1 MNPHVQKRIYEI
13 PIGRDRNARV
23 TITDALEVDD
33 GFSTFMWT
41 YESGVGILVCSPTS
55 AEDCTNEII
64 QSITNL
70 TPLPAEA
77 AEPLVRFW
85 LSIVM
90 SIKPAQA
97 IETMLETCIPNLGE
111 IYRQNAG
118 VERLTQ
124 LSPRLYDALKSGS
137 TPREIAAKYFDDQS
151 SRSDG
156 LAFLRGLR
164 INNEIDESRVCLM
177 KLLPPGDHRVGLQ
190 NELSPKVWIKP
201 GLEIS
206 RITEYLSVPVARDFA
221 AAALSEARSRLV
233 LCAAVRLGIR
243 AEGNDGRTAYEELR
257 AAVARSSISAP
268 RSLTE
273 KLMAAG
279 PIGKWG
285 NIHPVTTEQQLKKLA
300 TTARNCLSNRA
311 HPWFGLV
318 LRGECELFVL
328 RNDAVINAVV
338 AIDPKINSVLEMRGV
353 ANAEVA
359 ADIADSIRK
368 RVREA
373 GALR

>member
-1 MNPHVQKRIYEI
+1 MNSDVQKRIYVI
-13 PIGRDRNARV
+13 PIGCDRNAYV
-23 TITDALEVDD
+23 TITDALEIDD
-33 GFSTFMWT
+33 GLGTFMWT
-41 YESGVGILVCSPTS
+41 YESGVGILVSSPTS
-55 AEDCTNEII
+55 AEDCTSEII
-64 QSITNL
+64 QSITTL
-70 TPLPAEA
+70 TALPYEA

-85 LSIVM
+85 LSLLLNVE
-90 SIKPAQA
+90 PARA
-97 IETMLETCIPNLGE
+97 IETMLETCIPMLGE
-111 IYRQNAG
+111 IYREHAG

-137 TPREIAAKYFDDQS
+137 SPREIATKYFDDQS

-164 INNEIDESRVCLM
+164 INDEIDESRVCLM

-206 RITEYLSVPVARDFA
+206 RITEHLSVPVARDFA
-221 AAALSEARSRLV
+221 AVALSEARSRLV
-233 LCAAVRLGIR
+233 LCAALRLGIR

-279 PIGKWG
+279 PVGKWG
-285 NIHPVTTEQQLKKLA
+285 NIHPVTTEPQLKKLA

-318 LRGECELFVL
+318 MRGECELFVL
-328 RNDAVINAVV
+328 RNDDVIHAVV

-359 ADIADSIRK
+359 TDIADSIRK

>member
-1 MNPHVQKRIYEI
+1 MNPNVQKRIYEI

-33 GFSTFMWT
+33 GLSTFMWT
-41 YESGVGILVCSPTS
+41 YESGVGILVSSPTS

-90 SIKPAQA
+90 RIEPAQA
-97 IETMLETCIPNLGE
+97 IETMLETCIPMLGE
-111 IYRQNAG
+111 IYRQHVG
-118 VERLTQ
+118 VERLTH

-137 TPREIAAKYFDDQS
+137 SPREIAAKYFDDQS

-206 RITEYLSVPVARDFA
+206 RITEHLSVPVARDFA
-221 AAALSEARSRLV
+221 AVALSEARSRLV
-233 LCAAVRLGIR
+233 LCAALRLGIR

-318 LRGECELFVL
+318 MRGECELFVL
-328 RNDAVINAVV
+328 RNDDVINAVV
-338 AIDPKINSVLEMRGV
+338 AIDPRINSVLEMRGV

-359 ADIADSIRK
+359 TDIADSIRK

>member
-1 MNPHVQKRIYEI
+1 
-13 PIGRDRNARV
+13 
-23 TITDALEVDD
+23 
-33 GFSTFMWT
+33 
-41 YESGVGILVCSPTS
+41 
-55 AEDCTNEII
+55 
-64 QSITNL
+64 
-70 TPLPAEA
+70 
-77 AEPLVRFW
+77 
-85 LSIVM
+85 M
-90 SIKPAQA
+90 SIEPAQA
-97 IETMLETCIPNLGE
+97 IETMLETCIPMLGE
-111 IYRQNAG
+111 IYRQHAG

-164 INNEIDESRVCLM
+164 INKEIDESRVCLM

-206 RITEYLSVPVARDFA
+206 RITEHLSVPVARDFA
-221 AAALSEARSRLV
+221 AVALSEARSRLV
-233 LCAAVRLGIR
+233 LCAALRLGIR

-279 PIGKWG
+279 PVGKWG
-285 NIHPVTTEQQLKKLA
+285 NIHPVTTEPQLKKLA
-300 TTARNCLSNRA
+300 MTARNCLSNRA

-318 LRGECELFVL
+318 MRGECELFVL
-328 RNDAVINAVV
+328 RNGDVINAVV

-359 ADIADSIRK
+359 TDIADSIRK

>member
-1 MNPHVQKRIYEI
+1 MNPDVQKRIYVI
-13 PIGRDRNARV
+13 PIGYDRTAHV
-23 TITDALEVDD
+23 TITDALEIDD
-33 GFSTFMWT
+33 GLSTFMWNYT
-41 YESGVGILVCSPTS
+41 PGVGILVSSPTS

-90 SIKPAQA
+90 SIEPAQA
-97 IETMLETCIPNLGE
+97 IETMLETCIPTLGE
-111 IYRQNAG
+111 IYRQHVG
-118 VERLTQ
+118 VERLTH

-137 TPREIAAKYFDDQS
+137 SPREIAAKYFDDQS

-164 INNEIDESRVCLM
+164 INKEIDESRVCLM
-177 KLLPPGDHRVGLQ
+177 KLLPPGDHRVSLQ

-206 RITEYLSVPVARDFA
+206 RITEQLSVPVARDFA
-221 AAALSEARSRLV
+221 AVALSEARSRLG
-233 LCAAVRLGIR
+233 LCAALRLGIR

-279 PIGKWG
+279 PVGKWG
-285 NIHPVTTEQQLKKLA
+285 NIHPVTTEPQLKKLA

-318 LRGECELFVL
+318 MRGECELFVL
-328 RNDAVINAVV
+328 RNDDVINAVV
-338 AIDPKINSVLEMRGV
+338 AIDPKINAVLEMRGV
-353 ANAEVA
+353 ANVEVA
-359 ADIADSIRK
+359 TDIADSIRK

-373 GALR
+373 GGLR

>member
-1 MNPHVQKRIYEI
+1 
-13 PIGRDRNARV
+13 
-23 TITDALEVDD
+23 
-33 GFSTFMWT
+33 
-41 YESGVGILVCSPTS
+41 
-55 AEDCTNEII
+55 
-64 QSITNL
+64 
-70 TPLPAEA
+70 
-77 AEPLVRFW
+77 
-85 LSIVM
+85 M
-90 SIKPAQA
+90 SIGPAQA
-97 IETMLETCIPNLGE
+97 IETMLETCIPMLGE
-111 IYRQNAG
+111 IYRQHAG

-164 INNEIDESRVCLM
+164 INDEIDESRVCLM
-177 KLLPPGDHRVGLQ
+177 KLLPPGDHRISLQ

-201 GLEIS
+201 GLEIC
-206 RITEYLSVPVARDFA
+206 RITEQLSVPVARDFA
-221 AAALSEARSRLV
+221 AVALSEARSRL
-233 LCAAVRLGIR
+233 LFCAALRLGIR

-257 AAVARSSISAP
+257 AAIARSSISAP
-268 RSLTE
+268 RTLTE

-285 NIHPVTTEQQLKKLA
+285 NIYPVTTEQQLKRLA
-300 TTARNCLSNRA
+300 TTARNCLSNHA

-338 AIDPKINSVLEMRGV
+338 AVDPKINSVLEMRGV

-359 ADIADSIRK
+359 TDIADSIRK

>member
-1 MNPHVQKRIYEI
+1 MNPHVQKRIYVI
-13 PIGRDRNARV
+13 PIGYDRNAHV
-23 TITDALEVDD
+23 TITDALEIDD
-33 GFSTFMWT
+33 GLSTFMWT
-41 YESGVGILVCSPTS
+41 YTSGVGILVSSPTS
-55 AEDCTNEII
+55 AEDCTSEII
-64 QSITNL
+64 QSITTL
-70 TPLPAEA
+70 TALPSEA

-90 SIKPAQA
+90 SIEPAQA
-97 IETMLETCIPNLGE
+97 IETMLETCIPTLGE
-111 IYRQNAG
+111 IYRQHVG
-118 VERLTQ
+118 VERLTH

-137 TPREIAAKYFDDQS
+137 SPREIAAKYFDDQS

-177 KLLPPGDHRVGLQ
+177 KLVPPGDHRVGLQ

-206 RITEYLSVPVARDFA
+206 RITEHLSVPVARDFA
-221 AAALSEARSRLV
+221 AVALSEARSRLV
-233 LCAAVRLGIR
+233 LCAALRLAIR

-268 RSLTE
+268 RTLTE

-318 LRGECELFVL
+318 MRGECELFVL
-328 RNDAVINAVV
+328 RNDDVINAVV

-359 ADIADSIRK
+359 TDIAESIRK
-368 RVREA
+368 RVHEA

>member
-1 MNPHVQKRIYEI
+1 MNPDVQKRIYVI
-13 PIGRDRNARV
+13 PIGYDRTAHV
-23 TITDALEVDD
+23 TITDALEIDD
-33 GFSTFMWT
+33 GLSTFMWNYT
-41 YESGVGILVCSPTS
+41 PGVGILVSSPTS

-90 SIKPAQA
+90 SIEPAQA
-97 IETMLETCIPNLGE
+97 IETMLETCIPVLRE
-111 IYRQNAG
+111 IYRQHAG

-164 INNEIDESRVCLM
+164 INKEIDESRVCLM
-177 KLLPPGDHRVGLQ
+177 KLLPPGDHRVSLQ

-206 RITEYLSVPVARDFA
+206 RITEQLSVPVARDFA
-221 AAALSEARSRLV
+221 AVALSEARSRLV
-233 LCAAVRLGIR
+233 LCAALRLGIR

-279 PIGKWG
+279 PVGKWG
-285 NIHPVTTEQQLKKLA
+285 NIHPVTTEPQLKKLA

-318 LRGECELFVL
+318 MRGECELFVL
-328 RNDAVINAVV
+328 RNDDVINAVV
-338 AIDPKINSVLEMRGV
+338 AIDPKINAVLEMRGV

-359 ADIADSIRK
+359 TDVADSIRK

-373 GALR
+373 GALL

>member
-1 MNPHVQKRIYEI
+1 M
-13 PIGRDRNARV
+13 
-23 TITDALEVDD
+23 
-33 GFSTFMWT
+33 
-41 YESGVGILVCSPTS
+41 
-55 AEDCTNEII
+55 
-64 QSITNL
+64 
-70 TPLPAEA
+70 
-77 AEPLVRFW
+77 
-85 LSIVM
+85 
-90 SIKPAQA
+90 
-97 IETMLETCIPNLGE
+97 LGE
-111 IYRQNAG
+111 IYRQHVG
-118 VERLTQ
+118 VERLTH
-124 LSPRLYDALKSGS
+124 LSPRLYDALKTGS
-137 TPREIAAKYFDDQS
+137 SPREIAAKYFDDES

-177 KLLPPGDHRVGLQ
+177 KLLPFGDHRVGLQ
-190 NELSPKVWIKP
+190 NEPSPKVWIKP

-206 RITEYLSVPVARDFA
+206 RITERLSVPVARVFTSI
-221 AAALSEARSRLV
+221 ALSEARSRLV
-233 LCAAVRLGIR
+233 LCAALRLGIC

-257 AAVARSSISAP
+257 AAIARSSISAP

-318 LRGECELFVL
+318 MRGECELFVL
-328 RNDAVINAVV
+328 RNDDVINAVV
-338 AIDPKINSVLEMRGV
+338 AIDPRINSVLEMRGV

-359 ADIADSIRK
+359 TDIADSIRK

>member
-1 MNPHVQKRIYEI
+1 MNPNVQKRIYVI
-13 PIGRDRNARV
+13 PIGCDRNAQV
-23 TITDALEVDD
+23 TITDALEIDD
-33 GFSTFMWT
+33 GLGTFMWT
-41 YESGVGILVCSPTS
+41 YESGVGILVSSPTS
-55 AEDCTNEII
+55 AEDCTSEII
-64 QSITNL
+64 QSITTL
-70 TPLPAEA
+70 TALPPEA

-90 SIKPAQA
+90 SIEPARA
-97 IETMLETCIPNLGE
+97 IETMLETCIPMLGE
-111 IYRQNAG
+111 IYRQHVG

-137 TPREIAAKYFDDQS
+137 SPREIAAKYFDDQS

-164 INNEIDESRVCLM
+164 INDEIDESRVCLM

-206 RITEYLSVPVARDFA
+206 RITEHLSVPVARDFA
-221 AAALSEARSRLV
+221 AIAISEARSRLV
-233 LCAAVRLGIR
+233 LCAALRLGIR

-285 NIHPVTTEQQLKKLA
+285 NIHTVTTEQQLKRLA

-318 LRGECELFVL
+318 MRGECELFVL
-328 RNDAVINAVV
+328 RNDDVINAVV
-338 AIDPKINSVLEMRGV
+338 AIDPRINSVLEMRGV

-359 ADIADSIRK
+359 TDIADSIRK

-373 GALR
+373 GALL

>member
-1 MNPHVQKRIYEI
+1 NPNVQKRIYEI

-33 GFSTFMWT
+33 GLSTFMWT
-41 YESGVGILVCSPTS
+41 YESGVGILVSSPTS

-90 SIKPAQA
+90 RIEPAQA
-97 IETMLETCIPNLGE
+97 IETMLETCIPMLGE
-111 IYRQNAG
+111 IYRQHVG
-118 VERLTQ
+118 VERLTH

-137 TPREIAAKYFDDQS
+137 SPREIAAKYFDDQS

-206 RITEYLSVPVARDFA
+206 RITEHLSVPVARDFA
-221 AAALSEARSRLV
+221 AVALSEARGVTSR
-233 LCAAVRLGIR
+233 
-243 AEGNDGRTAYEELR
+243 
-257 AAVARSSISAP
+257 
-268 RSLTE
+268 
-273 KLMAAG
+273 
-279 PIGKWG
+279 
-285 NIHPVTTEQQLKKLA
+285 
-300 TTARNCLSNRA
+300 
-311 HPWFGLV
+311 
-318 LRGECELFVL
+318 
-328 RNDAVINAVV
+328 
-338 AIDPKINSVLEMRGV
+338 NSC
-353 ANAEVA
+353 
-359 ADIADSIRK
+359 
-368 RVREA
+368 
-373 GALR
+373 

>member
-1 MNPHVQKRIYEI
+1 MNPDVQKRNYVI
-13 PIGRDRNARV
+13 PIGCDRNVHV
-23 TITDALEVDD
+23 TITDALEIDD
-33 GFSTFMWT
+33 GLSTFMWNYT
-41 YESGVGILVCSPTS
+41 PGVGILVSSPTS

-90 SIKPAQA
+90 SIEPAQA
-97 IETMLETCIPNLGE
+97 IETMLETCIPMLGE
-111 IYRQNAG
+111 IYRQHAG

-177 KLLPPGDHRVGLQ
+177 KLLPPGDHRVSLQ

-206 RITEYLSVPVARDFA
+206 RITEQLSVPVARDFA
-221 AAALSEARSRLV
+221 AVALSEARSRLL
-233 LCAAVRLGIR
+233 LCAALRLGIR

-279 PIGKWG
+279 PVGKWG
-285 NIHPVTTEQQLKKLA
+285 NIHPVTTEPQLKKLA

-318 LRGECELFVL
+318 MRGECELFVL
-328 RNDAVINAVV
+328 LNDDVINAVV
-338 AIDPKINSVLEMRGV
+338 AIDPKINAVLEMRGV

-359 ADIADSIRK
+359 TDIADSIRK